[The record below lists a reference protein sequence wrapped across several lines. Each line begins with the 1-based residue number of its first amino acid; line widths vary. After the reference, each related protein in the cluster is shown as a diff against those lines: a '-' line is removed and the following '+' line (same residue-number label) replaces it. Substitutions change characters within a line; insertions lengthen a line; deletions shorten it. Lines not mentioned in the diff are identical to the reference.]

1 MGEKSF
7 DLDSANERLDGALD
21 RLERKLR
28 DARQQLGTKSE
39 LELKVQ
45 HLAKERSR
53 LADELEKTTARA
65 SEIEQSAK
73 QVSFRIMG
81 VMEKV
86 QLALNGEN
94 EAS

>member
-1 MGEKSF
+1 MVEKSL
-7 DLDSANERLDGALD
+7 DLDSANARLDSALD
-21 RLERKLR
+21 RLERQLR
-28 DARQQLGTKSE
+28 QTRQQLGTTSE

-53 LADELEKTTARA
+53 LADQLEKTTTRA

-73 QVSFRIMG
+73 KVSLRIMG
-81 VMEKV
+81 AMEKV